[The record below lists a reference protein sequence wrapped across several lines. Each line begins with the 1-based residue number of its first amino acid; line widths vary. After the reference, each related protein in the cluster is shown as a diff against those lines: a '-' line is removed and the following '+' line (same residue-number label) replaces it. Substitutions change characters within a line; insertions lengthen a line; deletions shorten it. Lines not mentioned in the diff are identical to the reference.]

1 MKIKA
6 QKVVIQCTFQNLV
19 ALWLD
24 TLLLVALFLKKE
36 ILFRIYL
43 LLSVIIID

>member
-1 MKIKA
+1 
-6 QKVVIQCTFQNLV
+6 L

-43 LLSVIIID
+43 LLSVNIIH

>member
-1 MKIKA
+1 
-6 QKVVIQCTFQNLV
+6 
-19 ALWLD
+19 LD

-43 LLSVIIID
+43 LLSVNIID

>member
-1 MKIKA
+1 M
-6 QKVVIQCTFQNLV
+6 
-19 ALWLD
+19 D

-43 LLSVIIID
+43 LLSVNSID